1 MQLSESHDSD
11 SSKLENV
18 ETKINFLFLPDVVPL
33 RMTNT
38 NLLKST
44 RLFSKL
50 NVKT

>member
-11 SSKLENV
+11 PSKSENV
-18 ETKINFLFLPDVVPL
+18 ETKINFLFLPDVVSL

-38 NLLKST
+38 NLLNST
-44 RLFSKL
+44 HLFSKS